1 MIKVACDYNI
11 KEDIGFILES
21 EKINNIEFAERAKSF
36 TDYIG
41 RNSEKRHSQR

>member
-21 EKINNIEFAERAKSF
+21 EKINSACSLTKKHR
-36 TDYIG
+36 
-41 RNSEKRHSQR
+41 